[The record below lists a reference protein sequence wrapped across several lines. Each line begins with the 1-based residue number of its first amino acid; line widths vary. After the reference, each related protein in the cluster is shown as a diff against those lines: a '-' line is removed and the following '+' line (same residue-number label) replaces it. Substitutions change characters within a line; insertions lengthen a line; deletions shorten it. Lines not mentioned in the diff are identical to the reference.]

1 MNALLENAPARARST
16 KPAGS
21 APLVLFTGGKGG
33 VGKTLLAA
41 NTAIELAKRAH
52 KVLLVDL
59 DLGLADLDVVLKL
72 ETRHTIEDALHGR
85 AKLADC
91 VVRGPAGLRVLAAGS
106 GTPGMARLDDAAR
119 ARFFTELFELAR
131 GYDVVVA
138 DSAAGIGPDVLDAC
152 LVADH
157 VFVVT
162 TPEPAAL
169 TDAYGL
175 IKALHAQSEQDGR
188 EVPTPELV
196 VNQSRSVE
204 EAEFTAAK
212 LRSVCE
218 RFLARSPRSAGWMPS
233 SPAVARSAAAQRPFA
248 LEADAG
254 LPWSCL
260 ARLATRL
267 ERLCLG
273 SAANAAA
280 QGVLGHGR

>member
-1 MNALLENAPARARST
+1 MNALVEAPSEGLRVR
-16 KPAGS
+16 KPAD
-21 APLVLFTGGKGG
+21 APPIVLFTGGKGG

-52 KVLLVDL
+52 RVLLVDL

-72 ETRHTIEDALHGR
+72 SARHTIEDALHGR

-91 VVRGPAGLRVLAAGS
+91 VVRGPAGVSVLAAGS
-106 GTPGMARLDDAAR
+106 GTPGMARLDAGQR
-119 ARFFTELFELAR
+119 AQLFTELFELAR

-152 LVADH
+152 LAADH

-175 IKALHAQSEQDGR
+175 IKALHAQSERDGR

-233 SPAVARSAAAQRPFA
+233 SPAVARSAASQRPFA
-248 LEADAG
+248 LDADTG

-273 SAANAAA
+273 PAVNALP
-280 QGVLGHGR
+280 QGVTGHGR